1 MLSYYE
7 NYTKKMKEH
16 FHNYE
21 SIIVEQKKLT
31 TEYVEHRKQMF
42 KEIEDEFN
50 LELHKLQYM
59 NVVDIYLN
67 TTNLNLPK
75 MYWNVYVLWL
85 KKVKIIYELDGEYFS
100 NIMKSS
106 SGLLQFNP
114 FLKAYTILDVYK
126 YFNQFK
132 N

>member
-1 MLSYYE
+1 
-7 NYTKKMKEH
+7 MKEY
-16 FHNYE
+16 FNNYE
-21 SIIVEQKKLT
+21 AMIVEQRNLT
-31 TEYVEHRKQMF
+31 KEYVEQRKSMF
-42 KEIEDEFN
+42 KEIDDQFN
-50 LELHKLQYM
+50 MELSRLQYM

-85 KKVKIIYELDGEYFS
+85 KKIKIVYDLDGEYFS
-100 NIMKSS
+100 NLMKTTSS
-106 SGLLQFNP
+106 LLQYNP

-126 YFNQFK
+126 YFNQFNTK